1 MFLQPQHFQQQDR
14 FLTRTIDA
22 RVGLCVGNGWGFQS
36 LAIDEAALHQG
47 KLALT
52 RAVGVFRDGTPFSM
66 PADDPSP
73 LAIEVAPDVRD
84 ERVLLCLAL
93 NRPGVVES
101 DVEGSSD
108 SMPTR
113 FLASEIEVADG
124 HAASLRQ
131 APLQIGRLNV
141 RLMLERDI
149 NDGFSCLGVTRI
161 VERRADGRV
170 VLDTQYMPPL
180 MHVVEHMVAD
190 GFAREIIGLLH
201 QRAEALA
208 ATLAQPGRAGVG
220 EIADFLLLQV
230 CNRYEPLLTH
240 LRLQPVFHAETL
252 FATLLQLAGELST
265 FSDSK
270 RPAQLLPYNHEDP
283 EPCFT
288 ALMYDLRQSLSLVR
302 VQSAVPIELQ
312 ERKHGIRVAIIADI
326 ELQRSAAFVLAVNA
340 QISSEQLRMR
350 FPGQVKI
357 GPVERFRDLISLQ
370 LPGVGVR
377 PLPVAPRQI
386 PFHAGFCYFELD
398 TRGNEMWRELET
410 SAGLAIH
417 LAGDFPGLELELWA
431 IRS

>member
-14 FLTRTIDA
+14 FLTRFIDA
-22 RVGLCVGNGWGFQS
+22 RVGLGRGHAWGFHS
-36 LAIDEAALHQG
+36 LSIDEAALHQG

-52 RAVGVFRDGTPFSM
+52 RAVGVFRDGTPFSLPM
-66 PADDPSP
+66 DDPSP
-73 LAIEVAPDVRD
+73 LAIDIARDVRD
-84 ERVLLCLAL
+84 ERVLLGLAL
-93 NRPGVVES
+93 SRPGVAES
-101 DVEGSSD
+101 DVEGNSG

-113 FLASEIEVADG
+113 FVASEIEVADG

-131 APLQIGRLNV
+131 APLQIGRLNL
-141 RLMLERDI
+141 RLMLERDA

-161 VERRADGRV
+161 AELRADGRV
-170 VLDTQYMPPL
+170 LLDTQYLPPL
-180 MHVVEHMVAD
+180 MHVVENVVAD
-190 GFAREIIGLLH
+190 GFVREIVGLLH

-230 CNRYEPLLTH
+230 CNRYEPLLVH
-240 LRLQPVFHAETL
+240 MRQQPVFHAETL
-252 FATLLQLAGELST
+252 YATLLSLAGELST
-265 FSDSK
+265 FGDSK
-270 RPAQLLPYNHEDP
+270 RPSALLPYSHEDP
-283 EPCFT
+283 QPCFA

-302 VQSAVPIELQ
+302 IQSAVPIELQ
-312 ERKHGIRVAIIADI
+312 ERKHGIRVAIIPDLD
-326 ELQRSAAFVLAVNA
+326 LQRSAAFVLAANA
-340 QISSEQLRMR
+340 QISSEQLRAR

-377 PLPVAPRQI
+377 ALPVAPRQI

-431 IRS
+431 IRA